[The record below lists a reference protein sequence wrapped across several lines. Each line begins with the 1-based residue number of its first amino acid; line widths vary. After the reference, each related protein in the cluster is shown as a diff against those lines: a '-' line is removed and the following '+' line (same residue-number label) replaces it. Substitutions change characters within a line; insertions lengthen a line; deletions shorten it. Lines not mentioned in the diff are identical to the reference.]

1 MVADRPTVEAAGPG
15 VLIVRCDWPHHLEP
29 EMQGDLLERLRGT
42 APERGGLVYVLND
55 RICEIAPTVR
65 GFWRRVMTDPAHPL
79 AAMAIVTG
87 SWAVEVEA
95 QSLAVTSR
103 MSGADL
109 QVASFNDERDGV
121 DWIGRVVACRAKRAA
136 PA

>member
-1 MVADRPTVEAAGPG
+1 
-15 VLIVRCDWPHHLEP
+15 
-29 EMQGDLLERLRGT
+29 MQGDLLDRLRGAT
-42 APERGGLVYVLND
+42 PDHGGLVYVLHD
-55 RICEIAPTVR
+55 RICEIPPTVR
-65 GFWRRVMTDPAHPL
+65 GFWRRVMADPARPV

-103 MSGADL
+103 MSGAEL
-109 QVASFNDERDGV
+109 QVASFTDERDGI
-121 DWIGRVVACRAKRAA
+121 DWIGRVVACRASRPE